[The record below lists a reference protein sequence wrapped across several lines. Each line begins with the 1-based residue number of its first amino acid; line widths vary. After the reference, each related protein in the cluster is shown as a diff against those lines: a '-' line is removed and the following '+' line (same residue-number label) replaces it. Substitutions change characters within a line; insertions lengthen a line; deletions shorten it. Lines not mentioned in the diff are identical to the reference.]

1 MEDASRL
8 KVTETPT
15 GIKLSSSHGSL
26 CLSSDGD
33 RLFVH
38 DLVGDGKDG
47 AVLFVLWSEAQEI
60 ARALGYAELFAHV
73 EPGQERLFKLYTKKG
88 GMSLAS
94 VVLKKDLTGKAQK

>member
-8 KVTETPT
+8 RVSETPT
-15 GIKLSSSHGSL
+15 GVKLSAVHGSL

-38 DLVGDGKDG
+38 DLEGDGKDG

-60 ARALGYAELFAHV
+60 ARALGFSELFAHV
-73 EPGQERLFKLYTKKG
+73 EPGQERLFRLYTKKG

-94 VVLKKDLTGKAQK
+94 IVLKKDLTDEAQK